1 MWYDKVKFID
11 LMVYILREPM
21 RRTLA
26 AGVPAASLLLDGGG
40 AAPEGMGA
48 AANRLSQPTE
58 RRTETL

>member
-1 MWYDKVKFID
+1 
-11 LMVYILREPM
+11 M

-26 AGVPAASLLLDGGG
+26 AGVPAACLLLDGGG